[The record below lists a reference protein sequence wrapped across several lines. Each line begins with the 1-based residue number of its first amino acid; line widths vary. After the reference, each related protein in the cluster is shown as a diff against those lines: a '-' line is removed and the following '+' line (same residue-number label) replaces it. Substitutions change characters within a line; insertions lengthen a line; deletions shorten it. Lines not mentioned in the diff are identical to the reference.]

1 MKKPLI
7 GITCYL
13 DYDDPKRKYPFVFA
27 FDYVKRQYYLAIQ
40 DFGGVPVILPNIE
53 KMSLVDTYV
62 KTLDGLLLGGGG
74 DVHPCFCNERIK
86 VKNLSIK
93 KERDRFEIAL
103 AKKALRKKLPI
114 LGICRGLQVI
124 NIVLGGTIFQDL
136 SLRKEKTLNHM
147 PEKVIRFKRKHK
159 VRIKENS
166 RLYSIVKQK
175 EILVNTSHHQVI
187 KDVAPGLSASAWSED
202 GVIEALEGKGKE
214 FLINVQWHPEAM
226 LKHPSSNRL
235 FRTFIDACKKNEE

>member
-1 MKKPLI
+1 MKKPII

-40 DFGGVPVILPNIE
+40 DMGGVPVILPNVE
-53 KMSLVDTYV
+53 NMNLVDYYI

-74 DVHPCFCNERIK
+74 DVHPSFFHERK
-86 VKNLSIK
+86 KANNLSIK
-93 KERDRFEIAL
+93 IERDRFEIAL
-103 AKKALRKKLPI
+103 ARKAVRKKLPI
-114 LGICRGLQVI
+114 LGICRGPQVI

-136 SLRKEKTLNHM
+136 SLRKEKTLNHK

-159 VRIKENS
+159 VKIKEDS
-166 RLYSIVKQK
+166 RLYSIVKKK

-187 KDVAPGLSASAWSED
+187 KDVAPGLKASAWSED
-202 GVIEALEGKGKE
+202 GVIEALEGKTKD
-214 FLINVQWHPEAM
+214 FLISVQWHPEAM
-226 LKHPSSNRL
+226 IKHPSSRAL
-235 FRTFIDACKKNEE
+235 FKAFVKECRKR

>member
-1 MKKPLI
+1 MKKPII

-53 KMSLVDTYV
+53 KLSLVNYYV

-74 DVHPCFCNERIK
+74 DLHPSFFRERK
-86 VKNLSIK
+86 KAKNLSIK
-93 KERDRFEIAL
+93 IERDRFEIAL
-103 AKKALRKKLPI
+103 AKKAIRKKLPI

-136 SLRKEKTLNHM
+136 SLRKEKTLNHK
-147 PEKVIRFKRKHK
+147 PEKVIRFKRRHK
-159 VRIKENS
+159 VRIKEDS
-166 RLYSIVKQK
+166 KLFSIVKQK

-187 KDVAPGLSASAWSED
+187 KDVAPGLKASAWSED
-202 GVIEALEGKGKE
+202 GVIEALEAKGKE

-226 LKHPSSNRL
+226 LEHPSSKLL
-235 FRTFIDACKKNEE
+235 FKTFVNASKRDS